1 MHKPQDAHSQSD
13 QVDAHAN
20 DSDLQKG
27 AVEGSPDGMG
37 NENAEGA
44 LDEGGL
50 PQDEV
55 AIAQDRI
62 GANVDESQG

>member
-1 MHKPQDAHSQSD
+1 MHKPQAAHSQSN
-13 QVDAHAN
+13 QVDAHAD

-27 AVEGSPDGMG
+27 AIEGAPDGMA

-44 LDEGGL
+44 LDESGL
-50 PQDEV
+50 PLDEV